1 MLLQRETQVFF
12 VGRSTF
18 HRFLQS
24 FVFGWFAC
32 LVVLALL
39 PLQTEAATYGVQ
51 GKPTV
56 TVKFINSVLAAYHSP
71 AVGKGQALY
80 NDGVKYGIDPVY
92 ALGFFFQESRFGTT
106 GVARVTLSLGNIRTP
121 VTPDCRCRAYQGYRQ
136 YTTWEDGFL
145 DWYKLIAKL
154 YVIQWKLK
162 IVDSIIPVYAPSSD
176 HNNVAAYIA
185 TVKHTVDTWRIG
197 RIVVR

>member
-18 HRFLQS
+18 HRFLLPL
-24 FVFGWFAC
+24 VFGWFAC

-197 RIVVR
+197 RIVV